1 MTTAMDR
8 TERGTDDSVLG
19 RVRALL
25 PDIAARAADGEVA
38 RAVPPEIVAGLRAAG
53 VFRMA
58 LPKVWGG
65 EQLGLLHSAEVVRE
79 VAEADGSTGWTVQ
92 VASMAWTFLRGLPR
106 KTLQER
112 GVRRWRRP
120 HAPRR
125 RRTEGPGD
133 SRRGRLPHHRP
144 LATGQ
149 RPVHAGLD
157 DRRFHDRGC
166 GPIAGRPAGHPG
178 CTDPSRSGL
187 VPRHVEGGGP
197 AGNTKQ

>member
-1 MTTAMDR
+1 MTTAIDR

-38 RAVPPEIVAGLRAAG
+38 RAVPPEIVAGLREAG

-65 EQLGLLHSAEVVRE
+65 EQLGLLQSAEVVRE

-106 KTLQER
+106 KTLEEEVFGGGADLMLR
-112 GVRRWRRP
+112 GAVAPKGRGRRWRMATASVAGGHWPVVRS
-120 HAPRR
+120 PRTGCSRASWSKVHR
-125 RRTEGPGD
+125 RCRMAAWISG
-133 SRRGRLPHHRP
+133 SR
-144 LATGQ
+144 
-149 RPVHAGLD
+149 
-157 DRRFHDRGC
+157 
-166 GPIAGRPAGHPG
+166 
-178 CTDPSRSGL
+178 
-187 VPRHVEGGGP
+187 
-197 AGNTKQ
+197 